1 MQERRAERREN
12 MLKRKKAI
20 LFWVLLV
27 LWAGVIFF
35 FSAQPDTV
43 SSQQSGL
50 FTQILEEAVIRIS
63 GSVKEGKALY
73 AQLDHLVRKSAHFM
87 VYFILGALAQRACWH
102 SAKQKRPMRVLA
114 VAVAACALYAVS
126 DEIHQYFVP
135 GRSMM
140 ISDMLLDSVGAL
152 CGAGAATFFLNVARK

>member
-1 MQERRAERREN
+1 MRE
-12 MLKRKKAI
+12 RKKVI
-20 LFWVLLV
+20 LFWALLV
-27 LWAGVIFF
+27 LWAGVIFA

-152 CGAGAATFFLNVARK
+152 CGAGAATFFLNVGRK

>member
-1 MQERRAERREN
+1 

-20 LFWVLLV
+20 LFWTLLV

-43 SSQQSGL
+43 SSQQSGF
-50 FTQILEEAVIRIS
+50 FTHILEDAVIRIS

-87 VYFILGALAQRACWH
+87 VYFILGVFTQRAYWYSERRRRPARALA
-102 SAKQKRPMRVLA
+102 LA
-114 VAVAACALYAVS
+114 FVTCALYAML
-126 DEIHQYFVP
+126 DEFHQYFVP
-135 GRSMM
+135 GRTMRL
-140 ISDMLLDSVGAL
+140 SDMLLDSIGAL
-152 CGAGAATFFLNVARK
+152 CGAGAATFFLNVGKK

>member
-1 MQERRAERREN
+1 MRERRAERREN

-35 FSAQPDTV
+35 FSAQLDTV

-152 CGAGAATFFLNVARK
+152 CGAGAATFFLNVGRK

>member
-1 MQERRAERREN
+1 

-43 SSQQSGL
+43 SSQQSGI
-50 FTQILEEAVIRIS
+50 FAQILEETVMRIS
-63 GSVKEGKALY
+63 GSAKEGKALY
-73 AQLDHLVRKSAHFM
+73 AQLDHLVRKSAHWT

-102 SAKQKRPMRVLA
+102 SAKQKRPIRVLA

-152 CGAGAATFFLNVARK
+152 CGAGAATFFLNVGRK